1 MENRVKAARCFD
13 TSSADLTVD
22 SWISFIENDR
32 LNLDAAYQR
41 DYVWRHTE
49 QNMFLL
55 SVVRGAPLS
64 AISVVKTYNNRGN
77 FILEVVD
84 GKQRLT
90 TLKKFLNNEIP
101 VRLNQQDVYYRDFNS
116 AERNSFSAV
125 ALPKIELRN
134 ATTADKLKFFLSI
147 NFTGVPQSEEH
158 HKKVLTML
166 GETAC

>member
-13 TSSADLTVD
+13 TSSADLTVA
-22 SWISFIENDR
+22 SWIDFIECGR

-41 DYVWRHTE
+41 DYVWGYTE

-64 AISVVKTYNNRGN
+64 AISVVKTYNDRGN

-101 VRLNQQDVYYRDFNS
+101 VRLNQQDVYYGDFNI
-116 AERNSFSAV
+116 AEENAFGSV

-134 ATTADKLKFFLSI
+134 ATNADKLKFFLSI